1 MDIIHLSQEL
11 IDINGL
17 IEQVSSPKCGAVS
30 TFIGTTRDNFENKEV
45 VRLEYEAY
53 EPMAIAEIKKICGQ
67 LREKWQIENIGVIH
81 RLGLVPVK
89 EASIVVAISSEHR
102 KESLEAVHFAID
114 ALKAAVPIWK
124 KEVYA
129 DDKNLTAKTNGDEN
143 SAWKANQECFW
154 KNDKDPPKIVPSGMS
169 ET

>member
-1 MDIIHLSQEL
+1 
-11 IDINGL
+11 
-17 IEQVSSPKCGAVS
+17 
-30 TFIGTTRDNFENKEV
+30 

-53 EPMAIAEIKKICGQ
+53 EPMAIAEIKKICDQ
-67 LREKWQIENIGVIH
+67 LRGKWAIENIGVIH

-102 KESLEAVHFAID
+102 RESLEAVHFAID

-129 DDKNLTAKTNGDEN
+129 GDQELTSNSDSGMADEN

-154 KNDKDPPKIVPSGMS
+154 KSD
-169 ET
+169 